1 MAASDE
7 INGFRVPCSAVMAS
21 IRHGQQG
28 KRGIFSNRWSASLW
42 SISAQRGSIAHCHP
56 PGRSCARK
64 ETHSIY
70 LPALQPPNA
79 CSAEVLNCTSW
90 KAAATGTQL
99 REWTR
104 NKSLLL
110 RQWVCILRTQEQTTK
125 SLWQGLCH
133 STACGQCDIRPSHL
147 LFLKIQWRQSA
158 HGGNS
163 HCRGLVPSK
172 ALLIVY
178 RLYST

>member
-1 MAASDE
+1 MVCKSLE
-7 INGFRVPCSAVMAS
+7 HFSSERQHSSVPPA
-21 IRHGQQG
+21 GQELCQEG
-28 KRGIFSNRWSASLW
+28 DTLN
-42 SISAQRGSIAHCHP
+42 
-56 PGRSCARK
+56 
-64 ETHSIY
+64 
-70 LPALQPPNA
+70 LPARPTAPNA

-110 RQWVCILRTQEQTTK
+110 RQWVCILRTQAQTTK